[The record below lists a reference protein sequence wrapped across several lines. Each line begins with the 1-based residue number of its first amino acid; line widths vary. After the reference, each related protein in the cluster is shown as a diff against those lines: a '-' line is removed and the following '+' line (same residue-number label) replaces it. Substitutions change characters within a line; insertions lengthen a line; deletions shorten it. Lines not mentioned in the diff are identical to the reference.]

1 VRLTLVVG
9 RWVLVD
15 LELFQRVEDADDFE
29 ALGDNESVIEEVPP
43 RFGFDYD
50 PEDD

>member
-1 VRLTLVVG
+1 MVVG
-9 RWVLVD
+9 RWVVLD
-15 LELFQRVEDADDFE
+15 LELFQRIEDDDQDE
-29 ALGDNESVIEEVPP
+29 YATDRKSEIEEAPP